1 MINFIYP
8 YTVFSVFPSDFQAKP
23 HTHIKRKCAHSKQN
37 SVKLFFFFCMC
48 VRVFLEP
55 SELRKIVGGLKYMRF
70 YLQCFPKTFFFRI
83 WKFLTNYSLVAG
95 MNCAVMCKVL
105 IIFLRF

>member
-37 SVKLFFFFCMC
+37 SVKLFFFLHVCESISRT
-48 VRVFLEP
+48 VRVTENCRRLKIYAFL
-55 SELRKIVGGLKYMRF
+55 SAVF
-70 YLQCFPKTFFFRI
+70 SQNFFF
-83 WKFLTNYSLVAG
+83 FVSG
-95 MNCAVMCKVL
+95 S
-105 IIFLRF
+105 F